1 MLLQVILDVWVAMLA
16 VFGFYCA
23 VRTVADMLWAPHQLF
38 VAIEVRE
45 RADAEMLDV
54 LLHEAY
60 AAFFRK
66 GKQIVVLFSNELMN
80 GTVGVGEQLYEKY
93 SDLLDTYGADCYLID
108 P

>member
-1 MLLQVILDVWVAMLA
+1 MLFRVILDVSVAMLA

-23 VRTVADMLWAPHQLF
+23 LRMVVDMLWAPKQLY
-38 VAIEVRE
+38 VAIEVRNAE
-45 RADAEMLDV
+45 DADMLDV

-60 AAFFRK
+60 VAFFRK
-66 GKQIVVLFSNELMN
+66 GKQIVVLFSNELMD
-80 GTVGVGEQLYEKY
+80 GTVGEGEQLYDKY

>member
-1 MLLQVILDVWVAMLA
+1 MLFRVILDVSVAMLSG
-16 VFGFYCA
+16 FGFYCA
-23 VRTVADMLWAPHQLF
+23 LRTVVDMLWSPKQLY
-38 VAIEVRE
+38 VAIEVRTSE
-45 RADAEMLDV
+45 DADMLDV

-80 GTVGVGEQLYEKY
+80 GTVGEGEQLYDKY